1 MKDKGKES
9 VGRRMR
15 GQEGKTAD
23 TRPSQRSQAEAERG
37 KYDCREE
44 SGGRRVKAKKARL
57 RTPGQGK
64 GAKLK
69 QREASVTA
77 GRRVEAED

>member
-44 SGGRRVKAKKARL
+44 SGGRRVKAKKAR
-57 RTPGQGK
+57 RGHKTKQGS
-64 GAKLK
+64 
-69 QREASVTA
+69 EA
-77 GRRVEAED
+77 RAERGW

>member
-37 KYDCREE
+37 KYDCGEE
-44 SGGRRVKAKKARL
+44 SGGRRVKAKEV
-57 RTPGQGK
+57 G
-64 GAKLK
+64 
-69 QREASVTA
+69 REHKTSKE
-77 GRRVEAED
+77 RSWS